1 MKNRRK
7 TLQELTFK
15 DNFMFAAVMLDEENA
30 KGVVERAL
38 GIQIDHVEISYEKS
52 IVYNPE
58 YKGIR
63 LDVYLKD
70 DKNRHFNVEMQVA
83 NTEIY
88 KRSRYYHSQIDMEL
102 LSTGIDYEQLP
113 ESYVIFICDFDP
125 IGLGKYKYT
134 RRQSIEEDRDYDYD
148 DGSYTVF
155 LSTIGT
161 NEDEVSQ
168 DLVKFLKY
176 VGAELEESNEDYLD
190 EFVKRL
196 QKSVEK
202 IKFDRE
208 MGRRYMLFEELMKEE
223 YNAGKAEGLELGK
236 AEGLELGKA
245 EGLEAALGN
254 AREVLMGLLCEIAPI
269 SDNLKDRISSIKE
282 LENIMQL
289 TAKVTKVN
297 SLEAF
302 EKELEK
308 MGY

>member
-1 MKNRRK
+1 
-7 TLQELTFK
+7 
-15 DNFMFAAVMLDEENA
+15 MFAAVMLDEENA
-30 KGVVERAL
+30 KGVIERAL
-38 GIQIDHVEISYEKS
+38 DIQVDHVEISYEKS

-83 NTEIY
+83 NTEIL

-113 ESYVIFICDFDP
+113 ETYVIFICDYDP

-134 RRQSIEEDRDYDYD
+134 RCQMIEEDRDYHYD
-148 DGSYTVF
+148 DGSYTIF
-155 LSTIGT
+155 LSTVGT
-161 NEDEVSQ
+161 NEDEVSK
-168 DLVKFLKY
+168 DLVNFLKY
-176 VGAELEESNEDYLD
+176 VGAEFEESQKDYSD

-208 MGRRYMLFEELMKEE
+208 MGRRHMLIEELMKEE
-223 YNAGKAEGLELGK
+223 YNAGKAEGQE
-236 AEGLELGKA
+236 
-245 EGLEAALGN
+245 
-254 AREVLMGLLCEIAPI
+254 EVAKSILIELLCEIAPI
-269 SDNLKDRISSIKE
+269 SDNLKGRISSIKE
-282 LENIMQL
+282 LEDVMHL
-289 TAKVTKVN
+289 TIKAAKAD
-297 SLEAF
+297 SLDMF

>member
-1 MKNRRK
+1 MNKRRK

-30 KGVVERAL
+30 KGVIERAL
-38 GIQIDHVEISYEKS
+38 DIQVDHVEISYEKS

-83 NTEIY
+83 NTEIL

-113 ESYVIFICDFDP
+113 ETYVIFICDYDP

-134 RRQSIEEDRDYDYD
+134 RCQMIEEDRDYHYD
-148 DGSYTVF
+148 DGSYTIF
-155 LSTIGT
+155 LSTVGT
-161 NEDEVSQ
+161 NEDEISK
-168 DLVKFLKY
+168 DLVNFLKY
-176 VGAELEESNEDYLD
+176 VGAELEESQNDYSD

-223 YNAGKAEGLELGK
+223 YNAGKAEGKTE
-236 AEGLELGKA
+236 
-245 EGLEAALGN
+245 ALGN
-254 AREVLMGLLCEIAPI
+254 AKAVLVDLLSEIAPI
-269 SDNLKDRISSIKE
+269 SDNLKGRVSSIKE
-282 LENIMQL
+282 LEDVMHL
-289 TAKVTKVN
+289 TIKAAKAD
-297 SLEAF
+297 SLDMF

>member
-1 MKNRRK
+1 MKKRK

-38 GIQIDHVEISYEKS
+38 GIPIDHVEISYEKS

-83 NTEIY
+83 NSEIF

-134 RRQSIEEDRDYDYD
+134 RRQVIEEDLGYHYD
-148 DGSYTVF
+148 DGSYTLF
-155 LSTIGT
+155 LSTVGT

-168 DLVKFLKY
+168 DLVNFLKH
-176 VGAELEESNEDYLD
+176 VGAELEESNEDYSD

-208 MGRRYMLFEELMKEE
+208 MGRRYMLFEELMKDE

-236 AEGLELGKA
+236 AQGLEVGKA
-245 EGLEAALGN
+245 EATKSILEILY
-254 AREVLMGLLCEIAPI
+254 EIAPV
-269 SDNLKDRISSIKE
+269 SDNLKNRISSIKE
-282 LENIMQL
+282 LEDVMQL
-289 TAKVTKVN
+289 TVKAAKAD
-297 SLEAF
+297 SIEAF

>member
-1 MKNRRK
+1 MGKRRK

-15 DNFMFAAVMLDEENA
+15 DNFMFAAVMLEAENA

-38 GIQIDHVEISYEKS
+38 GIRIDHVEISYEKS

-70 DKNRHFNVEMQVA
+70 DKNRYFNVEMQVA
-83 NTEIY
+83 NTEIF

-102 LSTGIDYEQLP
+102 LSTGIDYEKLP

-134 RRQSIEEDRDYDYD
+134 RRQIIEEDLEYNYD
-148 DGSYTVF
+148 DGSHTVF
-155 LSTIGT
+155 LSTVGT
-161 NEDEVSQ
+161 NENEVSQ

-176 VGAELEESNEDYLD
+176 VGAELEESNEDYSD
-190 EFVKRL
+190 EFVKQL

-202 IKFDRE
+202 IKLDRE

-223 YNAGKAEGLELGK
+223 YNAGKEEGRE
-236 AEGLELGKA
+236 EGRE
-245 EGLEAALGN
+245 EASKSILID
-254 AREVLMGLLCEIAPI
+254 LLCVIEPI
-269 SDNLKDRISSIKE
+269 SDNLRSRILSIEDIEAVMKLTVKAAKSDSIE
-282 LENIMQL
+282 L
-289 TAKVTKVN
+289 
-297 SLEAF
+297 F
-302 EKELEK
+302 EKELSK

>member
-1 MKNRRK
+1 MAKRRK

-38 GIQIDHVEISYEKS
+38 GIEIDHVEISYEKS

-70 DKNRHFNVEMQVA
+70 DKSRHFNVEMQVA
-83 NTEIY
+83 NTKIF

-102 LSTGIDYEQLP
+102 LSTGINYEQLP

-134 RRQSIEEDRDYDYD
+134 RRQIIEEDRDYNYD

-155 LSTIGT
+155 LSTVGT

-168 DLVKFLKY
+168 ELVKFLKY
-176 VGAELEESNEDYLD
+176 VGAELEESNKDYED

-208 MGRRYMLFEELMKEE
+208 MGRRYMLFEELMKDE

-236 AEGLELGKA
+236 AEAAKSILEILH
-245 EGLEAALGN
+245 
-254 AREVLMGLLCEIAPI
+254 EIAPV
-269 SDNLKDRISSIKE
+269 SDNLKERISSIKE
-282 LENIMQL
+282 LEVVMQL
-289 TAKVTKVN
+289 TVTAAKAD
-297 SLEAF
+297 SIEEF

>member
-1 MKNRRK
+1 MNKRRK

-30 KGVVERAL
+30 KGVIERAL
-38 GIQIDHVEISYEKS
+38 DIQVDHVEISYEKS

-58 YKGIR
+58 YRGIR

-83 NTEIY
+83 NTEIL

-113 ESYVIFICDFDP
+113 ETYVIFICDYDP

-134 RRQSIEEDRDYDYD
+134 RCQMIEEDRDYHYD
-148 DGSYTVF
+148 DGSYTIF
-155 LSTIGT
+155 LSTVGT
-161 NEDEVSQ
+161 NEDEVSK
-168 DLVKFLKY
+168 DLVNFLKY
-176 VGAELEESNEDYLD
+176 VGAEFEESQKDYSD

-208 MGRRYMLFEELMKEE
+208 MGRRHMLIEELMKEE
-223 YNAGKAEGLELGK
+223 YNAGKAEGQE
-236 AEGLELGKA
+236 
-245 EGLEAALGN
+245 
-254 AREVLMGLLCEIAPI
+254 EVAKSILIELLCEIAPV
-269 SDNLKDRISSIKE
+269 SDNLKGRISSIKE
-282 LENIMQL
+282 LEDVMHL
-289 TAKVTKVN
+289 TIKAAKAD
-297 SLEAF
+297 SLDMF

>member
-1 MKNRRK
+1 MNKRRK
-7 TLQELTFK
+7 TLRELTFK

-30 KGVVERAL
+30 KGVIERAL
-38 GIQIDHVEISYEKS
+38 DIQVDHVEISYEKS

-83 NTEIY
+83 NTEIL

-113 ESYVIFICDFDP
+113 ETYVIFICDYDP

-134 RRQSIEEDRDYDYD
+134 RCQMIEEDRDYHYD
-148 DGSYTVF
+148 DGSYTIF
-155 LSTIGT
+155 LSTVGT
-161 NEDEVSQ
+161 NEDEISK
-168 DLVKFLKY
+168 DLMNFLKY
-176 VGAELEESNEDYLD
+176 VGAEFEESQNDYSD

-223 YNAGKAEGLELGK
+223 YNAGKAEGQE
-236 AEGLELGKA
+236 
-245 EGLEAALGN
+245 
-254 AREVLMGLLCEIAPI
+254 EVAKIILIELLCEIAPV
-269 SDNLKDRISSIKE
+269 SDNLKGRISSIKE
-282 LENIMQL
+282 LEDVMHL
-289 TAKVTKVN
+289 TIKAAKAD
-297 SLEAF
+297 SLDMF

>member
-1 MKNRRK
+1 MARRK
-7 TLQELTFK
+7 KLQELTFK

-30 KGVVERAL
+30 KGVIERAL
-38 GIQIDHVEISYEKS
+38 DIRVDHVEISYEKS

-70 DKNRHFNVEMQVA
+70 DKNRHFNVEIQVA
-83 NTEIY
+83 NTEIF

-102 LSTGIDYEQLP
+102 LNTGIDYEQLP

-134 RRQSIEEDRDYDYD
+134 RRQIIEEDKEYNYD

-155 LSTIGT
+155 LSTVGT
-161 NEDEVSQ
+161 NEDEVSKN
-168 DLVKFLKY
+168 LVKFLKY
-176 VGAELEESNEDYLD
+176 VGAGLEESQKDYSD

-223 YNAGKAEGLELGK
+223 YNAGKAEGIELGK
-236 AEGLELGKA
+236 TEGQADAKAKDLGK
-245 EGLEAALGN
+245 
-254 AREVLMGLLCEIAPI
+254 AREVLMELLCENTSI
-269 SDNLKDRISSIKE
+269 SDNLKERISSIKN
-282 LENIMQL
+282 LEDVMQL
-289 TAKVTKVN
+289 TIKAAKAD

-302 EKELEK
+302 EKDLK
-308 MGY
+308 NMGY

>member
-1 MKNRRK
+1 MNKRRK

-30 KGVVERAL
+30 KGVIERAL
-38 GIQIDHVEISYEKS
+38 DIQVDHVEISYEKS

-58 YKGIR
+58 YRGIR

-83 NTEIY
+83 NTEIL

-113 ESYVIFICDFDP
+113 ETYVIFICDYDP

-134 RRQSIEEDRDYDYD
+134 RCQMIEEDRDYHYD
-148 DGSYTVF
+148 DGSYTIF
-155 LSTIGT
+155 LSTVGT
-161 NEDEVSQ
+161 NEDEVSK
-168 DLVKFLKY
+168 DLVNFLKY
-176 VGAELEESNEDYLD
+176 VGAEFEESQKDYSD

-208 MGRRYMLFEELMKEE
+208 MGRRHMLIEELMKEE
-223 YNAGKAEGLELGK
+223 YNAGKAEGQE
-236 AEGLELGKA
+236 
-245 EGLEAALGN
+245 
-254 AREVLMGLLCEIAPI
+254 EVAKSILIELLCEIAPI
-269 SDNLKDRISSIKE
+269 SDNLKGRISSIKE
-282 LENIMQL
+282 LEDVMHL
-289 TAKVTKVN
+289 TIKAAKAD
-297 SLEAF
+297 SLDMF

>member
-1 MKNRRK
+1 MNKRRK
-7 TLQELTFK
+7 TLRELTFK

-30 KGVVERAL
+30 KGVIERAL
-38 GIQIDHVEISYEKS
+38 DIQVDHVEISYEKS

-83 NTEIY
+83 NTEIL

-113 ESYVIFICDFDP
+113 ETYVIFICDYDP

-134 RRQSIEEDRDYDYD
+134 RCQMIEEDRDYHYD
-148 DGSYTVF
+148 DGSYTIF
-155 LSTIGT
+155 LSTVGT
-161 NEDEVSQ
+161 NEDEISK
-168 DLVKFLKY
+168 DLMNFLKY
-176 VGAELEESNEDYLD
+176 VGAEFEESQNDYSD

-223 YNAGKAEGLELGK
+223 YNAGKAEGQE
-236 AEGLELGKA
+236 
-245 EGLEAALGN
+245 
-254 AREVLMGLLCEIAPI
+254 EVAKIILIELLCEIAPI
-269 SDNLKDRISSIKE
+269 SDNLKGRVSSIKE
-282 LENIMQL
+282 LEDVMHL
-289 TAKVTKVN
+289 TIKAAKAD
-297 SLEAF
+297 SLDMF

>member
-1 MKNRRK
+1 MNKK
-7 TLQELTFK
+7 K
-15 DNFMFAAVMLDEENA
+15 
-30 KGVVERAL
+30 
-38 GIQIDHVEISYEKS
+38 
-52 IVYNPE
+52 
-58 YKGIR
+58 
-63 LDVYLKD
+63 
-70 DKNRHFNVEMQVA
+70 
-83 NTEIY
+83 
-88 KRSRYYHSQIDMEL
+88 L
-102 LSTGIDYEQLP
+102 L
-113 ESYVIFICDFDP
+113 
-125 IGLGKYKYT
+125 
-134 RRQSIEEDRDYDYD
+134 
-148 DGSYTVF
+148 
-155 LSTIGT
+155 
-161 NEDEVSQ
+161 
-168 DLVKFLKY
+168 LVKFLKY

-269 SDNLKDRISSIKE
+269 SDNLKDRISSINE

>member
-1 MKNRRK
+1 M
-7 TLQELTFK
+7 
-15 DNFMFAAVMLDEENA
+15 AAVRPSAVACKQTKE
-30 KGVVERAL
+30 
-38 GIQIDHVEISYEKS
+38 
-52 IVYNPE
+52 
-58 YKGIR
+58 
-63 LDVYLKD
+63 
-70 DKNRHFNVEMQVA
+70 DK
-83 NTEIY
+83 
-88 KRSRYYHSQIDMEL
+88 
-102 LSTGIDYEQLP
+102 
-113 ESYVIFICDFDP
+113 
-125 IGLGKYKYT
+125 
-134 RRQSIEEDRDYDYD
+134 
-148 DGSYTVF
+148 
-155 LSTIGT
+155 
-161 NEDEVSQ
+161 
-168 DLVKFLKY
+168 
-176 VGAELEESNEDYLD
+176 ESNEDYLD